1 MALVKA
7 AACFLFC
14 LVILHPYVSTVVART
29 ISPATMAPAPSPI
42 IIIADTSPA
51 SEAELAPLA
60 PEEFLTIISAVAPA
74 TPPATFAPAEPPIII
89 TAAEDAP
96 EAPVPDA
103 ALPPA
108 IDSYA

>member
-14 LVILHPYVSTVVART
+14 LVILDPYVSIVVARKKY
-29 ISPATMAPAPSPI
+29 PATSAPAPSPI
-42 IIIADTSPA
+42 IITPEYASPA
-51 SEAELAPLA
+51 SEAELAP
-60 PEEFLTIISAVAPA
+60 EEFVTITSAVAPA

-89 TAAEDAP
+89 AAAEDAP

-108 IDSYA
+108 IN

>member
-7 AACFLFC
+7 AACFLFFF
-14 LVILHPYVSTVVART
+14 VILDPYVSIVVART
-29 ISPATMAPAPSPI
+29 TFPAATMAPAPSPI
-42 IIIADTSPA
+42 ITTPEYA
-51 SEAELAPLA
+51 S
-60 PEEFLTIISAVAPA
+60 PA

-89 TAAEDAP
+89 AAAEDAP

-108 IDSYA
+108 TN

>member
-42 IIIADTSPA
+42 IISRHQPCFGSRISPTGTRRIPYHYFCGCACNTSGHFCA
-51 SEAELAPLA
+51 G
-60 PEEFLTIISAVAPA
+60 
-74 TPPATFAPAEPPIII
+74 
-89 TAAEDAP
+89 
-96 EAPVPDA
+96 
-103 ALPPA
+103 
-108 IDSYA
+108 